1 MKAEE
6 QCVPEIGPVRESV
19 VSLRLSLEVT
29 SYFRAASRQVA
40 GAGQLRLQA
49 GEGVQASLQVT
60 GRSAQGCSVLL
71 KRQVSWSSF
80 FADSR
85 LKALCLQ
92 QGIDKGGDGGIGW
105 GGEAAA
111 KCCLRQGPG

>member
-1 MKAEE
+1 M
-6 QCVPEIGPVRESV
+6 
-19 VSLRLSLEVT
+19 
-29 SYFRAASRQVA
+29 AA
-40 GAGQLRLQA
+40 AGQLRLQA

-105 GGEAAA
+105 GGEAGA

>member
-40 GAGQLRLQA
+40 AAGQLRLQA
-49 GEGVQASLQVT
+49 GEI
-60 GRSAQGCSVLL
+60 R
-71 KRQVSWSSF
+71 
-80 FADSR
+80 
-85 LKALCLQ
+85 
-92 QGIDKGGDGGIGW
+92 
-105 GGEAAA
+105 EAC
-111 KCCLRQGPG
+111 KL